1 MENRDL
7 TPASMH
13 ELQQPEEPI
22 ATPAGPAPIAAARP
36 PWWRRVALALLALVV
51 AVIAGVM
58 ATVFTVD
65 LGPSLR
71 ARAEREGSKFM
82 QRPMHIGRL
91 SAKITPGVFV
101 VENLVIEGLQPA
113 DRPFLVAR
121 KIQVVVPWW
130 TIFSRK
136 LIVES
141 VEMTD
146 WNMIVETWPSSPGFP
161 RGRHNF
167 PKFTRESKSNGPKR
181 FTTTLRSV
189 LASRG
194 RFTYEDHGTPWS
206 TAATDL
212 RVSLTRGIADQVYRG
227 AASFTDSTISIQKY
241 ERFRAHMNSRFT
253 IDGSRLHFSRIDLIS
268 EGARSVLDGDI
279 DLAHWPEQTYRIT
292 SAIDFPTQKN
302 IFFHQYAF
310 NAFGQGSFRGTFHL
324 FNGGREL
331 KGTFD
336 SRMAGVN
343 AWRFPNLHGSVLWV
357 PDRLEVTNATS
368 GLYGGRARFDY
379 KLFPLNQRGVPTRA
393 TWDVGYDD
401 VELTQLTDF
410 LDLKGLRVAG
420 RASGRNHLDW
430 DLGKW
435 AEKRGSGEVFAQA
448 PAGTTPMTRDFPPG
462 AVEAQA
468 ALPQEVGPFNPRAS
482 LGYVP
487 IAGHV
492 EYALDPEW
500 IRLGPSWAATSKT
513 YVEFEGRTAY
523 GERSR
528 IPFHVTSLDW
538 LESDRVLAA
547 IMTAFGSPT
556 GAVPIGGSGQF
567 DGVMLLG
574 FTKPRIEGTFS
585 GSAMRA
591 WDTVW
596 GTGTAKVLIEN
607 SYVIVSDSVITDG
620 TSEIKTDGTFS
631 LGYPRRDNGEEIN
644 ARIFITRRPLKDLR
658 HAFELD
664 DYPVEGVV
672 SGEYHL
678 YGKYETPFGFGR
690 LVIDQGVAYGEGF
703 DTATSALRFEGSGV
717 RLDGLEIKKSTG
729 KVTGAAW
736 VGWDGNY
743 SFNADGARI
752 PVESLTTVAFP
763 RAPLSGLLQFAAT
776 GTGTFEVPRYDV
788 RLRVDDLF
796 AGDEGIGQLTG
807 RLGLR
812 GELLTTELEAASP
825 RLAMSGSGRIALTD
839 QMDAELTF
847 RFSNTSLDPYLRF
860 FEPRL
865 SPFTNAI
872 AGGTVRVV
880 GELADVDHLVVDGRV
895 EQLDLKL
902 FDYRVSNVDPAT
914 QAHRPIELTLDQHV
928 VNIVQLRLFGEGTR
942 LDLEGNLNLHDSTIA
957 VAASGD
963 ANLGILQGFY
973 RDIRSSGAASLRA
986 KVDGPLSKP
995 VFSGNAVIANG
1006 RVRQLSLPHSLEAI
1020 NGQVSFDP
1028 AGIRIDNVRAR
1039 LASGDVTFGGRVALN
1054 GFSPGELNLTALGQ
1068 KMRIRYPEG
1077 FVSNIDADLALMG
1090 SPASPL
1096 LRGTVTVH
1104 DALYSKRFEPNA
1116 DFFSLTSGG
1125 APLPGAAVASTIPI
1139 RFDLQID
1146 APSTLR
1152 IENNLARMV
1161 ASADLQLRG
1170 TYDRPLLFG
1179 SAQIERGDVIF
1190 EGNRYLVT
1198 RGTVGFANPARIEP
1212 YFDLEAETRV
1222 RVAGQSVA
1230 YRVTLG
1236 FTGTAG
1242 RMTMN
1247 LNSDP
1252 PLSSVGILLLLLG
1265 QTSAADV
1272 QDAELRMLNP
1282 NATTRS
1288 EEELLK
1294 AATARL
1300 LTGSLSA
1307 PVNRAVEQTLGLDLQ
1322 ITPSL
1327 GGSETDTLTP
1337 SARLIVGKRLSNRA
1351 YVTFARPLGTASSAT
1366 QILVLEYDQN
1376 DRLGW
1381 VLTQNG
1387 DYTFSIDFR
1396 VQHRR

>member
-1 MENRDL
+1 
-7 TPASMH
+7 MH
-13 ELQQPEEPI
+13 ETQQPDEPT
-22 ATPAGPAPIAAARP
+22 ATPAEPDAAPPRRRPA
-36 PWWRRVALALLALVV
+36 WRRAALVV
-51 AVIAGVM
+51 LAVVVALV
-58 ATVFTVD
+58 AAVTVTVLTFD
-65 LGPSLR
+65 VGPSVR
-71 ARAEREGSKFM
+71 DRAEREGSKFL

-91 SAKITPGVFV
+91 SARVIPGVFL
-101 VENLVIEGLQPA
+101 VEDLVIEGLAPA
-113 DRPFLVAR
+113 DRPFLTAK
-121 KIQVVVPWW
+121 KIELVLPWW

-136 LIVES
+136 LMVES

-146 WNMIVETWPSSPGFP
+146 WNMVVETWPSSPAFP
-161 RGRHNF
+161 KGRHSF
-167 PKFTRESKSNGPKR
+167 PKFTRDSKSSGPKR

-194 RFTYEDHGTPWS
+194 SLTYEDHGTPWG
-206 TAATDL
+206 TAARGL
-212 RVSLTRGIADQVYRG
+212 RVSITRGLLDRVYRG
-227 AASFTDSTISIQKY
+227 AASFTDSVITIQKY
-241 ERFRAHMNSRFT
+241 EPFHANMQSRFT
-253 IDGSRLHFSRIDLIS
+253 IDGSALHFSTIDLLS
-268 EGARSVLDGDI
+268 EGAQSRLQGDI
-279 DLAHWPEQTYRIT
+279 DLAHWPEQTYQI
-292 SAIDFPTQKN
+292 SSKIDFPAQKN

-310 NAFGQGSFRGTFHL
+310 QASGQGTFHGTFHL

-336 SRMAGVN
+336 SPMAGVN
-343 AWRFPNLHGSVLWV
+343 AWRFPDLHGSVSWV
-357 PDRLEVTNATS
+357 PERLEVTDATS
-368 GLYGGRARFDY
+368 GLHGGGARFDY
-379 KLFPLNQRGVPTRA
+379 KLYPLNQRGVPTRA
-393 TWDVGYDD
+393 TWDVAYRD
-401 VELTQLTDF
+401 VDLSRLTDF
-410 LDLKGLRVAG
+410 LESTGFRLAG
-420 RASGRNHLDW
+420 RATGRSHLEW

-435 AEKRGSGEVFAQA
+435 GEKRGGGDVSAEA
-448 PAGTTPMTRDFPPG
+448 PAGVTPMTREFAAG
-462 AVEAQA
+462 ALAAER
-468 ALPQEVGPFNPRAS
+468 ALPPEAGPFNARAS

-492 EYALDPEW
+492 SYTLDPEW
-500 IRLGPSWAATSKT
+500 ITLGPSWAATPKT
-513 YVEFEGRTAY
+513 YVDFQGRTAY

-556 GAVPIGGSGQF
+556 GAVPVGGSGQF

-574 FTKPRIEGTFS
+574 FTKPRIEGTFT
-585 GSAMRA
+585 GDRMRA

-596 GTGTAKVLIEN
+596 GHGTARVVIEN
-607 SYVIVSDSVITDG
+607 GYAIVSESVITDG
-620 TSEIKTDGTFS
+620 QSEIKTDGTFS
-631 LGYPRRDNGEEIN
+631 LGYPRRDGGEEIN
-644 ARIFITRRPLKDLR
+644 ARVFITRRPLADLR

-664 DYPVEGVV
+664 DYPVEGSV

-690 LVIDQGVAYGEGF
+690 LVIDRGVAYGETF
-703 DTATSALRFEGSGV
+703 DTATAALRFEGSGV
-717 RLDGLEIKKSTG
+717 RLDALEIRKSTG
-729 KVTGAAW
+729 GVTGAAW

-743 SFNADGARI
+743 SFNADGTRI
-752 PVESLTTVAFP
+752 PVESLQTAAFP
-763 RAPLSGLLQFAAT
+763 RAPLSGLLQFTAT
-776 GTGTFEVPRYDV
+776 GTGTFDLPRYDV

-807 RLGLR
+807 RLSLR
-812 GELLTTELEAASP
+812 GELLTAELEAASP
-825 RLAMSGSGRIALTD
+825 RLVMSGSGRIALTD
-839 QMDAELTF
+839 EMDAELTL

-880 GELADVDHLVVDGRV
+880 GELADIDHLVVDGRV

-902 FDYRVSNVDPAT
+902 FDYRVTNMDPVSRAY
-914 QAHRPIELTLDQHV
+914 RPIQLTLDQHV
-928 VNIVQLRLFGEGTR
+928 INIPQLRLFGDGTQ
-942 LDLEGNLNLHDSTIA
+942 LDLDGHVNLHDSTIA
-957 VAASGD
+957 VSASGD

-986 KVDGPLSKP
+986 KVDGPLARP
-995 VFSGNAVIANG
+995 VFSGSAAITNG

-1020 NGQVSFDP
+1020 NGQISFD
-1028 AGIRIDNVRAR
+1028 AGGVRVDNVRGT

-1054 GFSPGELNLTALGQ
+1054 GFTPGELNLTAVGQ
-1068 KMRIRYPEG
+1068 QMRIRYPEG
-1077 FVSNIDADLALMG
+1077 FVSNIDVDLSLIG

-1116 DFFSLTSGG
+1116 DLFSLTSGG
-1125 APLPGAAVASTIPI
+1125 APLAGAAVAAGYPV
-1139 RFDLQID
+1139 RFDIQID

-1152 IENNLARMV
+1152 IENNLARTV

-1198 RGTVGFANPARIEP
+1198 RGTIGFANPARIEP

-1236 FTGTAG
+1236 FTGTASK
-1242 RMTMN
+1242 MSMN

-1265 QTSAADV
+1265 QTSPADL
-1272 QDAELRMLNP
+1272 QDAELRTLNP
-1282 NATTRS
+1282 TATRRS
-1288 EEELLK
+1288 EEDLLM

-1300 LTGSLSA
+1300 LTGGLSA
-1307 PVNRAVEQTLGLDLQ
+1307 PVNRAVEQTLGVDLQ
-1322 ITPSL
+1322 ITPSI
-1327 GGSETDTLTP
+1327 GGSETDPLTP
-1337 SARLIVGKRLSNRA
+1337 SARLILGKRLSSRA
-1351 YVTFARPLGTASSAT
+1351 YVTFARPLGTAAGAT

-1376 DRLGW
+1376 DRVGW
-1381 VLTQNG
+1381 VITQNG
-1387 DYTFSIDFR
+1387 DRTFSVDFR

>member
-1 MENRDL
+1 
-7 TPASMH
+7 MH
-13 ELQQPEEPI
+13 ETQQPDEPI
-22 ATPAGPAPIAAARP
+22 ESPAAPEPPPPAVRQR
-36 PWWRRVALALLALVV
+36 WRRMALGLLAIVV
-51 AVIAGVM
+51 AILAGTIV
-58 ATVFTVD
+58 TFVTVD

-71 ARAEREGSKFM
+71 SRAERDGSKFI
-82 QRPMHIGRL
+82 QRPIHIGRV
-91 SAKITPGVFV
+91 SAKLTPGVFV
-101 VENLVIEGLQPA
+101 VEDLVIEGLRPA
-113 DRPFLVAR
+113 DRPFLTAK

-130 TIFSRK
+130 TILNRK
-136 LIVES
+136 LIIES
-141 VEMTD
+141 IEMTD
-146 WNMIVETWPSSPGFP
+146 WNMVVETWPSSPGFP

-167 PKFTRESKSNGPKR
+167 PRFTRDAKATGPKR
-181 FTTTLRSV
+181 FTTTLRSM

-194 RFTYEDHGTPWS
+194 SFTYHDHGTPWG
-206 TAATDL
+206 TVTRGL
-212 RVSLTRGIADQVYRG
+212 RVSITRGLLDRVYRG
-227 AASFTDSTISIQKY
+227 AASYSDAVITIQKY
-241 ERFRAHMNSRFT
+241 QPFKASMQSRFT
-253 IDGSRLHFSRIDLIS
+253 INGSNLHFSRIDLVS
-268 EGARSVLDGDI
+268 EGAQSVLHGDI
-279 DLAHWPEQTYRIT
+279 DLAHWPEQTYQI
-292 SAIDFPTQKN
+292 SSKIDFPTQKN
-302 IFFHQYAF
+302 IFFHQYTF
-310 NAFGQGSFRGTFHL
+310 HAFGQGTFQGTFHL

-331 KGTFD
+331 KGSFD
-336 SRMAGVN
+336 SPLAGVN
-343 AWRFPNLHGSVLWV
+343 AWRFPNLHGSVRWV
-357 PDRLEVTNATS
+357 PERLEVTNATS
-368 GLYGGRARFDY
+368 GLYGGAARFDY
-379 KLFPLNQRGVPTRA
+379 RLYPLNQRGVPTRA
-393 TWDVGYDD
+393 TWEVGYQD
-401 VELTQLTDF
+401 VDLAQLTDF
-410 LDLKGLRVAG
+410 LEPQGLRLAG

-430 DLGKW
+430 ELGKW
-435 AEKRGSGEVFAQA
+435 REKRGGGEVFAEP
-448 PAGTTPMTRDFPPG
+448 PAGVRPMTRAF
-462 AVEAQA
+462 EADRLA
-468 ALPQEVGPFNPRAS
+468 AEDALPPEAGPFNPRAQ

-487 IAGHV
+487 LAGHV

-500 IRLGPSWAATSKT
+500 ITLGPSWAATSKT
-513 YVEFEGRTAY
+513 YVDFQGRTAY

-556 GAVPIGGSGQF
+556 GAVPVGGSGQF

-574 FTKPRIEGTFS
+574 FAKPRIEGTFT
-585 GSAMRA
+585 GDRMRA

-596 GTGTAKVLIEN
+596 GHGTAKVVIEN
-607 SYVIVSDSVITDG
+607 GYAIVSESLITDG

-631 LGYPRRDNGEEIN
+631 LGYPRRDHGEEIN
-644 ARIFITRRPLKDLR
+644 ARVFITRRPLKDLR

-664 DYPVEGVV
+664 DYPVEGWV

-690 LVIDQGVAYGEGF
+690 LVIDRGVAYGETF
-703 DTATSALRFEGSGV
+703 DTASASLRFEGSGV
-717 RLDGLEIKKSTG
+717 RLDGLDVHKSTG
-729 KVTGAAW
+729 RVTGAAW

-752 PVESLTTVAFP
+752 PVESLTTVQFP
-763 RAPLSGLLQFAAT
+763 RAPLSGVVQFTAT
-776 GTGTFEVPRYDV
+776 GTGTFEIPRYDV

-796 AGDEGIGQLTG
+796 AGDEGIGQVTG
-807 RLGLR
+807 RLSLR
-812 GELLTTELEAASP
+812 GELLTMELEAASP
-825 RLAMSGSGRIALTD
+825 RLVMSGSGRIALTD
-839 QMDAELTF
+839 EMDAELTV

-880 GELADVDHLVVDGRV
+880 GELADIDHLVVDGRV
-895 EQLDLKL
+895 EQLELKL
-902 FDYRVSNVDPAT
+902 FDYRVSNLDPVS
-914 QAHRPIELTLDQHV
+914 QAYRPIELRLDQHV
-928 VNIVQLRLFGEGTR
+928 VNIVQLRLFGDGTQ
-942 LDLEGNLNLHDSTIA
+942 LDLDGHVNLHDSTIA

-986 KVDGPLSKP
+986 KVDGPLAGP
-995 VFSGNAVIANG
+995 VFSGSAAIANG

-1020 NGQVSFDP
+1020 NGQISFDP
-1028 AGIRIDNVRAR
+1028 GGIRIDSVRAK
-1039 LASGDVTFGGRVALN
+1039 LASGDVTFGGRVAIN
-1054 GFSPGELNLTALGQ
+1054 GFAPGELNLTAAGQ
-1068 KMRIRYPEG
+1068 RMRIRYPEG

-1090 SPASPL
+1090 SPSAPL

-1125 APLPGAAVASTIPI
+1125 APLSGAVGVAAFPL
-1139 RFDLQID
+1139 RFDVQID

-1198 RGTVGFANPARIEP
+1198 RGTIGFANPARIEP
-1212 YFDLEAETRV
+1212 YFDLEAETRI

-1236 FTGTAG
+1236 FTGTAAK
-1242 RMTMN
+1242 MSMN

-1265 QTSAADV
+1265 QTSDL
-1272 QDAELRMLNP
+1272 QDAELRTLNP
-1282 NATTRS
+1282 DATSRS
-1288 EEELLK
+1288 EEDLLK

-1307 PVNRAVEQTLGLDLQ
+1307 PVNRAVEQTFGVDLQ
-1322 ITPSL
+1322 ITPSI
-1327 GGSETDTLTP
+1327 GGSETDLLTP
-1337 SARLIVGKRLSNRA
+1337 SARLILGKRLSSRA
-1351 YVTFARPLGTASSAT
+1351 YVTFARPLGTAAGAT

-1387 DYTFSIDFR
+1387 DRTFSIDFR

>member
-1 MENRDL
+1 
-7 TPASMH
+7 MH
-13 ELQQPEEPI
+13 EPQQKDEPLPESNAPVPEPVV
-22 ATPAGPAPIAAARP
+22 RSSR
-36 PWWRRVALALLALVV
+36 WRRLSLGLLTIVV
-51 AVIAGVM
+51 AVLAGVVV
-58 ATVFTVD
+58 TFFTVD

-71 ARAEREGSKFM
+71 SRAEREGSRFI
-82 QRPMHIGRL
+82 QRPIHIGRL
-91 SAKITPGVFV
+91 SAKMTPGVFV
-101 VENLVIEGLQPA
+101 VEDLVIEGLQPT
-113 DRPFLVAR
+113 DRPFLRAK

-130 TIFSRK
+130 TIFSRR
-136 LIVES
+136 LIIDS

-146 WNMIVETWPSSPGFP
+146 WDMVVEAWPSSPGFP

-167 PKFTRESKSNGPKR
+167 PKFTRDSKSTGPKR
-181 FTTTLRSV
+181 FTTTLRSM

-194 RFTYEDHGTPWS
+194 SFTYQDHGTPWG
-206 TAATDL
+206 TAARDL
-212 RVSLTRGIADQVYRG
+212 RVSVTRGLLDQVYRG
-227 AASFTDSTISIQKY
+227 AASFNDSVITIQKY
-241 ERFRAHMNSRFT
+241 QPFRATMKSRFT
-253 IDGSRLHFSRIDLIS
+253 IDGSQLHFSRIDLLS
-268 EGARSVLDGDI
+268 EGAQSVLVGDI
-279 DLAHWPEQTYRIT
+279 DMGRWPEQTYQIT
-292 SAIDFPTQKN
+292 SKIDFPTQKN
-302 IFFHQYAF
+302 IFFHHYGF
-310 NAFGQGSFRGTFHL
+310 SAFGQGNFRGSFHL
-324 FNGGREL
+324 FSGGREL

-336 SRMAGVN
+336 SPMAGVN
-343 AWRFPNLHGSVLWV
+343 AWRFPNLRGSVLWV
-357 PDRLEVTNATS
+357 PERLEVTDATS
-368 GLYGGRARFDY
+368 GLYGGSARFDY

-393 TWDVGYDD
+393 TWE
-401 VELTQLTDF
+401 VEYREVDLAQLTDF
-410 LDLKGLRVAG
+410 LDTQGLRLSG

-435 AEKRGSGEVFAQA
+435 AEKRGSGEVFAQM
-448 PAGTTPMTRDFPPG
+448 PPGVSPMTREFQPG

-468 ALPQEVGPFNPRAS
+468 SLAQEAGPFNRRQD
-482 LGYVP
+482 LGHVP
-487 IAGHV
+487 IAGQV
-492 EYALDPEW
+492 AYALDPEW
-500 IRLGPSWAATSKT
+500 ITLGPSWAATAKT
-513 YVEFEGRTAY
+513 YVSFEGRTAY

-556 GAVPIGGSGQF
+556 GAVPVGGSGQF
-567 DGVMLLG
+567 DGVMLLA
-574 FTKPRIEGTFS
+574 FTKPRIEGTFT
-585 GSAMRA
+585 GTGMRA

-596 GTGTAKVLIEN
+596 GRGTAKVVIEN

-620 TSEIKTDGTFS
+620 TSEIRTDGTFS

-644 ARIFITRRPLKDLR
+644 ARIFITRRPLRDLR

-664 DYPVEGVV
+664 DYPVEGMV

-690 LVIDQGVAYGEGF
+690 LVIDDGVAYGETF
-703 DTATSALRFEGSGV
+703 ETASAALRFEGSGV

-729 KVTGAAW
+729 GVTGAAW

-743 SFNADGARI
+743 SFNADGTRI
-752 PVESLTTVAFP
+752 PIESLTTVAFP
-763 RAPLSGLLQFAAT
+763 RAPLSGLMQFTAT

-796 AGDEGIGQLTG
+796 ARDEGIGQLTG
-807 RLGLR
+807 RLALR
-812 GELLTTELEAASP
+812 GELLTTEIEAASP
-825 RLAMSGSGRIALTD
+825 RLVMSGSGRIALTD
-839 QMDAELTF
+839 QMDAELTL
-847 RFSNTSLDPYLRF
+847 RFSNTSLDPYVRF

-865 SPFTNAI
+865 SPFTSAI

-880 GELADVDHLVVDGRV
+880 GELANVDHLVVDGRV

-902 FDYRVSNVDPAT
+902 FDYRVSNIDPASGVS
-914 QAHRPIELTLDQHV
+914 RPIELTLDQHV
-928 VNIVQLRLFGEGTR
+928 VEIVQLRLFGEGTR
-942 LDLEGNLNLHDSTIA
+942 LDLGGTLNLHESTIA
-957 VAASGD
+957 LAASGD

-973 RDIRSSGAASLRA
+973 RDLRSSGAASLRA

-995 VFSGNAVIANG
+995 VFSGSALVANG

-1020 NGQVSFDP
+1020 NGQVSFDA
-1028 AGIRIDNVRAR
+1028 AGIRVDNVRAR

-1054 GFSPGELNLTALGQ
+1054 GFAPGELNLTAVGRQ
-1068 KMRIRYPEG
+1068 MRIRYPEG

-1090 SPASPL
+1090 TPTSPL

-1116 DFFSLTSGG
+1116 DFFSMTTGG
-1125 APLPGAAVASTIPI
+1125 APLAGAAATSTLPF
-1139 RFDLQID
+1139 RFDVQID
-1146 APSTLR
+1146 APSALR

-1198 RGTVGFANPARIEP
+1198 RGTIGFANPARIEP
-1212 YFDLEAETRV
+1212 YFDVEAETRV

-1242 RMTMN
+1242 RMTAN

-1265 QTSAADV
+1265 QTSAADLEN
-1272 QDAELRMLNP
+1272 AELRTLNQD
-1282 NATTRS
+1282 ATSRS
-1288 EEELLK
+1288 EEDLLK

-1307 PVNRAVEQTLGLDLQ
+1307 PVNRAVEQTLGVDLQ
-1322 ITPSL
+1322 ITPYI
-1327 GGSETDTLTP
+1327 GGETDP
-1337 SARLIVGKRLSNRA
+1337 FSSARLIVGKRLSNRA
-1351 YVTFARPLGTASSAT
+1351 YVTFARPLGTVAGAT

-1376 DRLGW
+1376 ERLGW
-1381 VLTQNG
+1381 VVTQNG
-1387 DYTFSIDFR
+1387 DRTFSIDFR